1 MISARSGHPGA
12 PQRTGYGALA
22 CALVAAALGLAGCG
36 GGGGQLTKSEYQ
48 EKLQSGGTRLTTA
61 VQQLTRATSKDEF
74 ERNVGE
80 VQHAL
85 DSVADSLD
93 GVTPP
98 SDVAGA
104 NDRLVHGLRGLAND
118 FGQVKAAADEGI
130 DAATRKAREITTGSA
145 SREARQAIEELKRH
159 GYDVGQLET

>member
-1 MISARSGHPGA
+1 VISARSGHPGA

-80 VQHAL
+80 VQQAL

-93 GVTPP
+93 GLTPP

-130 DAATRKAREITTGSA
+130 DAATRKAREITTGAA

>member
-1 MISARSGHPGA
+1 VISARSGHPGA
-12 PQRTGYGALA
+12 PQRTGYRALA
-22 CALVAAALGLAGCG
+22 CALVAAALGLAGC

-130 DAATRKAREITTGSA
+130 DAATRKAREITTGAA

>member
-12 PQRTGYGALA
+12 WQRTVWAAVA
-22 CALVAAALGLAGCG
+22 CALAALVAGCG
-36 GGGGQLTKSEYQ
+36 GGGRLTKSQYEDR
-48 EKLQSGGTRLTTA
+48 LQSDGTRLTAA

-74 ERNVGE
+74 QADVGD

-85 DSVADSLD
+85 DSAAGSLD

-104 NDRLVHGLRGLAND
+104 NDRLVDGLRGLAED

-130 DAATRKAREITTGSA
+130 DVATRKARQITTGAA
-145 SREARQAIEELKRH
+145 SREARQAIEELRRH
-159 GYDVGQLET
+159 GYDVGQLGT